1 METAILITTGLIL
14 TAAAAAAV
22 VQILRGWSGTEGTEG
37 TETPIQ
43 GMLTTEELN
52 AGYGSGIGRFLRDA
66 EIDLSLNEIIGWIAS
81 IAAVLFLTGS
91 IVMIP
96 LGWMTFL
103 LIILLTIALGLL
115 IVRRNNRLAR
125 LRNQLPDV
133 VSLMAR
139 SSRAGLAIE
148 EAFLLCE
155 RMARG
160 RLQSE
165 LQVCRSQLELGRSLS
180 GVMESFARRVQ
191 LRELGL
197 LSTLLSVH
205 RQTGGSLADAL
216 DRLSSLLRDRIAFR
230 GQMSASSAAGRLS
243 ALFTAPAATFLFAAL
258 LIINP
263 EHVEVFF
270 TTSIGRSFLAL
281 GIALNVVGVVWILGL
296 IKISR

>member
-1 METAILITTGLIL
+1 METAILITAGLIL

-22 VQILRGWSGTEGTEG
+22 VQILRSWSGTESL
-37 TETPIQ
+37 ETPIE
-43 GMLTTEELN
+43 GMYTTEQLN
-52 AGYGSGIGRFLRDA
+52 EGYGGGIGRFLRDA

-96 LGWMTFL
+96 LGWMLFL
-103 LIILLTIALGLL
+103 LIILLAIALGLL
-115 IVRRNNRLAR
+115 IVRRNNRLGR

-155 RMARG
+155 KMSRG

-258 LIINP
+258 LLINP
-263 EHVEVFF
+263 EHVEIFF

>member
-1 METAILITTGLIL
+1 METAILITAGLIF

-22 VQILRGWSGTEGTEG
+22 VQILRGWSGNESPEVPIEGMYTS
-37 TETPIQ
+37 
-43 GMLTTEELN
+43 EELN
-52 AGYGSGIGRFLRDA
+52 HGYGGGIGRFLRDA
-66 EIDLSLNEIIGWIAS
+66 EIDLSLNEVIGWTA
-81 IAAVLFLTGS
+81 AVCAVLFLSGS
-91 IVMIP
+91 IALVP
-96 LGWMTFL
+96 FGWMMFL
-103 LIILLTIALGLL
+103 LIVLLTIALGLL
-115 IVRRNNRLAR
+115 IARRNSRLAK

>member
-1 METAILITTGLIL
+1 M
-14 TAAAAAAV
+14 
-22 VQILRGWSGTEGTEG
+22 
-37 TETPIQ
+37 
-43 GMLTTEELN
+43 M
-52 AGYGSGIGRFLRDA
+52 
-66 EIDLSLNEIIGWIAS
+66 
-81 IAAVLFLTGS
+81 
-91 IVMIP
+91 
-96 LGWMTFL
+96 FL
-103 LIILLTIALGLL
+103 LIVLLTIALGLL
-115 IVRRNNRLAR
+115 IARRNSRLAK

-216 DRLSSLLRDRIAFR
+216 DRLSSLLRDRIAFSR
-230 GQMSASSAAGRLS
+230 ADVGIQCCGASLRTLHGTRRNLFVRCTSAHQS
-243 ALFTAPAATFLFAAL
+243 
-258 LIINP
+258 
-263 EHVEVFF
+263 
-270 TTSIGRSFLAL
+270 
-281 GIALNVVGVVWILGL
+281 
-296 IKISR
+296 

>member
-1 METAILITTGLIL
+1 METVILIIAGLVF
-14 TAAAAAAV
+14 TAAAAGAV
-22 VQILRGWSGTEGTEG
+22 VQMLRGWSASDNPEL
-37 TETPIQ
+37 PID
-43 GMLTTEELN
+43 GLLSAEELQE
-52 AGYGSGIGRFLRDA
+52 GYGGGLGRFLRDA
-66 EIDLSLNEIIGWIAS
+66 ELEWTPSGMLAWS
-81 IAAVLFLTGS
+81 IAISSVVFMAGS
-91 IVMIP
+91 VFPIP
-96 LGWMTFL
+96 FGWLTFL
-103 LIILLTIALGLL
+103 LIIIATIVLIVL
-115 IVRRNNRLAR
+115 IVRRNRRLSR

-160 RLQSE
+160 RLQNE
-165 LQVCRSQLELGRSLS
+165 IQMCRSQLELGRSLS
-180 GVMESFARRVQ
+180 GVMESLARRVQ

-243 ALFTAPAATFLFAAL
+243 AILTAPAATFLFAAL
-258 LIINP
+258 LLINP

-270 TTSIGRSFLAL
+270 TTPLGRSFFAL
-281 GIALNVVGVVWILGL
+281 GIALNVIGVVWILGL
-296 IKISR
+296 LKINR

>member
-1 METAILITTGLIL
+1 METAILITAGLIL

-22 VQILRGWSGTEGTEG
+22 VQILRSWSGTESL
-37 TETPIQ
+37 ETPIE
-43 GMLTTEELN
+43 GMYTTEQLN
-52 AGYGSGIGRFLRDA
+52 EGYGGGIGRFLRDA

-81 IAAVLFLTGS
+81 ITAVLFLTGS

-96 LGWMTFL
+96 LGWMLFL
-103 LIILLTIALGLL
+103 LIILLAIALGLL
-115 IVRRNNRLAR
+115 IVRRNNRLGR

-155 RMARG
+155 KMSRG

-258 LIINP
+258 LLINP
-263 EHVEVFF
+263 EHVEIFF

>member
-1 METAILITTGLIL
+1 METAILITAGLIL

-22 VQILRGWSGTEGTEG
+22 VQILRSWSGTESL
-37 TETPIQ
+37 ETPIE
-43 GMLTTEELN
+43 GMYTTEQLN
-52 AGYGSGIGRFLRDA
+52 EGYGGGIGRFLRDA
-66 EIDLSLNEIIGWIAS
+66 EIDLSLNEIIGWVAS

-96 LGWMTFL
+96 LGWMLFL
-103 LIILLTIALGLL
+103 LIILLAIALGLL
-115 IVRRNNRLAR
+115 IVRRNNRLGR

-155 RMARG
+155 KMSRG

-258 LIINP
+258 LLINP
-263 EHVEVFF
+263 EHVEIFF

>member
-1 METAILITTGLIL
+1 METAILITAGLIF

-22 VQILRGWSGTEGTEG
+22 VQILRGWSSTESL
-37 TETPIQ
+37 ETPIE
-43 GMLTTEELN
+43 GLYTTEELKE
-52 AGYGSGIGRFLRDA
+52 GYGGGIGRFLRDA
-66 EIDLSLNEIIGWIAS
+66 EIEMSLNEIIGWTAS
-81 IAAVLFLTGS
+81 MSAVLFLVGS

-96 LGWMTFL
+96 FGWMMFL
-103 LIILLTIALGLL
+103 LIILLAIAQGLL
-115 IVRRNNRLAR
+115 IVRRNSRLAR

-148 EAFLLCE
+148 EAFQLCE

-180 GVMESFARRVQ
+180 GVMESLARRVQ

-258 LIINP
+258 LLINP
-263 EHVEVFF
+263 EHVEIFF
-270 TTSIGRSFLAL
+270 TTSIGRSFLVL
-281 GIALNVVGVVWILGL
+281 GIVLNAIGVVWILGL
-296 IKISR
+296 LKINR